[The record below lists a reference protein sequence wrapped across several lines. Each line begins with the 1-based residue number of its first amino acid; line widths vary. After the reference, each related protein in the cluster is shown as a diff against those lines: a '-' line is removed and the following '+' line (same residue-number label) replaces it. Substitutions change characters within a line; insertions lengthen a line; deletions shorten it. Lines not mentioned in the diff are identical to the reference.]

1 MVIRKRKIGIRARRA
16 RVIFCVMSALAVISF
31 GMLIF
36 QLLKMVELFLGRGI

>member
-1 MVIRKRKIGIRARRA
+1 MVIRKRKMSSRARRA
-16 RVIFCVMSALAVISF
+16 RIIFCAISALAVISF